1 MINDDYNKIKMS
13 KDYIMIDLRYP
24 MEIVMDDCNPYDIGI
39 QNGVLHID
47 HTVYNVRFESKFL
60 PYDEITSIIIE
71 ERTDAL
77 SSEEILDKI
86 RNASKNDSDNMTLV
100 NQLKQSNKSVSNMT
114 DFLKNNK
121 DF

>member
-86 RNASKNDSDNMTLV
+86 RNDSKDDSDNMTLV